1 MERLTIEQLYP
12 GMILARSIYLAD
24 GKILCPKKTE
34 ISRTAI
40 SKFKEIRLPAVY
52 VSSGSETMIQDPVGD
67 ITRSDLSHTLA
78 KIDTEFRAGRRVY
91 ISQCKHIINT
101 MINEVMENPGN
112 LPVVNE
118 IRALNDNISGHTV
131 NICISAVKIGLLFNY
146 DRNQLFELALG
157 AFLHDI
163 GMIKV
168 PEEILNRIGGL
179 TDEEVRMIQA
189 HPKTGF
195 ELISQIGDIPK
206 TTGLVAYQHHERLNG
221 KGYPKGIPGTE
232 IHEFAKIVGALDAF
246 DAMTTEK
253 LYRKAKPVPEAIQN
267 LKNLKGLEYD
277 AKVVD
282 ALAKI
287 YGL

>member
-1 MERLTIEQLYP
+1 MEKLTIEQLYP

-52 VSSGSETMIQDPVGD
+52 VSSGSESMMQDPVSD
-67 ITRSDLSHTLA
+67 TTRSDLLHTLA
-78 KIDTEFRAGRRVY
+78 KIDIEFRAGRKVHL
-91 ISQCKHIINT
+91 SHCKHVINT
-101 MINEVMENPGN
+101 MIDEIVANPGT

-118 IRALNDNISGHTV
+118 IRVLNDNILGHTM
-131 NICISAVKIGLLFNY
+131 NICISAVKIGIIFNY

-163 GMIKV
+163 GMIKIPDEV
-168 PEEILNRIGGL
+168 LNRIGGL
-179 TDEEVRMIQA
+179 TDEEVRMIQT
-189 HPKTGF
+189 HPKIGY
-195 ELISQIGDIPK
+195 ELVNQIGDIPK
-206 TTGLVAYQHHERLNG
+206 TAGLVAYQHHERLNG
-221 KGYPKGIPGTE
+221 KGYPKGLPGTE
-232 IHEFAKIVGALDAF
+232 IHEFSKIVAVLDSF
-246 DAMTTEK
+246 DSMTTEK
-253 LYRKAKPVPEAIQN
+253 LYRKAKPVPEAIQS
-267 LKNLKGLEYD
+267 LKSLKGLEYD
-277 AKVVD
+277 PKAVE

>member
-1 MERLTIEQLYP
+1 MEKLAIEQLYP

-52 VSSGSETMIQDPVGD
+52 ISSGSESLIQDPVSD
-67 ITRSDLSHTLA
+67 STRSDLSHNLA
-78 KIDTEFRAGRRVY
+78 RIETELRAGRKVQLSY
-91 ISQCKHIINT
+91 SKQIINT
-101 MINEVMENPGN
+101 MIDEILANPGN
-112 LPVVNE
+112 LPIINE
-118 IRALNDNISGHTV
+118 IRVLNDNILGHTV
-131 NICISAVKIGLLFNY
+131 NICISAVKIGVSFNY
-146 DRNQLFELALG
+146 DRTQLFELALG

-163 GMIKV
+163 GMIKI
-168 PEEILNRIGGL
+168 PEEVLNRIGGL

-189 HPKTGF
+189 HPKTGY
-195 ELISQIGDIPK
+195 EIINQIGDTPK

-221 KGYPKGIPGTE
+221 KGYPKGIPGAE
-232 IHEFAKIVGALDAF
+232 IHEFSKIVAVLDAF

-253 LYRKAKPVPEAIQN
+253 LYRKAKPVPEAVQS

-277 AKVVD
+277 PKVVD
-282 ALAKI
+282 TLAKV